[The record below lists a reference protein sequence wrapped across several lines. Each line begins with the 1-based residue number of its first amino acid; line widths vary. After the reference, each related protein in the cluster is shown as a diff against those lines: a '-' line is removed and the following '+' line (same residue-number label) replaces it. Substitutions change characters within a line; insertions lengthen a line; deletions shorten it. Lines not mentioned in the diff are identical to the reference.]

1 MTESSMPAPNHIP
14 DRIEAEPQGSP
25 TAEAYA
31 SAFRHRGWLGRVAA
45 LGLCLVM
52 ALPSPE
58 SSAASTEETVE
69 SDLGALRLIH
79 PEGAPKGL
87 LFYLAGA
94 RGWDAATDATARALA
109 DQAYVVAGIEA
120 NTLSSPSPD
129 GACRN
134 LAATLARLAGQLGPQ
149 AQIPA
154 GSLPLVLGDTE
165 GASLAYAALLQG
177 PPHSFHAVLTLDF
190 CPADPVDQV
199 LCPGVDG
206 TTQILQD
213 GRPRPVPRVES
224 TWFALETDRG
234 SACPGDSV
242 DSFVAQVDNARLVS
256 AGGGPAATGGGGD
269 WQRQLISLVQWLDP
283 RIQDQL
289 GVTVSTEDVAGL
301 PLIETPAGQVEQ
313 TTFAVMLS
321 GDGGWAALD
330 RGLSAELAAR
340 GIRTVG
346 WDSLAYF
353 WKARSPEEA
362 SPDLARVIDHY
373 LGAWHK
379 RRVVLIGYSL
389 GADVLPFLVSRLPAR
404 VRGSVALVVLL
415 GPSPAASFEFHLS
428 DWFSSTASS
437 DAVATLPEI
446 QRLAPTPRLCI
457 YGDAEQLSVCPA
469 LAGSGVELR
478 KVPGDHHFSNDYK
491 GLADLILNALG
502 TADQADP

>member
-1 MTESSMPAPNHIP
+1 
-14 DRIEAEPQGSP
+14 
-25 TAEAYA
+25 
-31 SAFRHRGWLGRVAA
+31 
-45 LGLCLVM
+45 
-52 ALPSPE
+52 
-58 SSAASTEETVE
+58 
-69 SDLGALRLIH
+69 
-79 PEGAPKGL
+79 
-87 LFYLAGA
+87 
-94 RGWDAATDATARALA
+94 
-109 DQAYVVAGIEA
+109 
-120 NTLSSPSPD
+120 
-129 GACRN
+129 
-134 LAATLARLAGQLGPQ
+134 
-149 AQIPA
+149 
-154 GSLPLVLGDTE
+154 
-165 GASLAYAALLQG
+165 
-177 PPHSFHAVLTLDF
+177 
-190 CPADPVDQV
+190 
-199 LCPGVDG
+199 
-206 TTQILQD
+206 
-213 GRPRPVPRVES
+213 VES
-224 TWFALETDRG
+224 TWFALDTDRG
-234 SACPGDSV
+234 SACPGASV

-256 AGGGPAATGGGGD
+256 AGGGPAATGGGSD

-301 PLIETPAGQVEQ
+301 PLIETPTGQAEQ
-313 TTFAVMLS
+313 PTFAVMLS

-379 RRVVLIGYSL
+379 GRVVLIGYSL
-389 GADVLPFLVSRLPAR
+389 GADVLPFLVSRLPAS

-428 DWFSSTASS
+428 DWFSSSASS

-446 QRLAPTPRLCI
+446 QRLAPIPRLCI

-469 LAGSGVELR
+469 LAGSGVALR
-478 KVPGDHHFSNDYK
+478 KVPGDHHFDNDYK